1 MESVKYVHIDEY
13 RENATL
19 VTVSM
24 EVIKKVYQYAEPN
37 FSLVGWMGM
46 LGYPAYYFIWEYWFP
61 QTYENLGLRFVAAL
75 LFAGLA
81 FRESLPNKWKRY
93 MPYYFLLTIGFCL
106 PFFFCFM
113 MLMNNWSTI
122 WAMSFMASIFLHILL
137 VHDTKVMAL
146 QAITS
151 ILMAYVAVY
160 GFTDFQPN
168 TLIEWPYVPVFLFTY
183 VFGNLCFFRNQISH
197 ETKVSIAKT
206 FGAGIAHEMRNPLSA
221 LKTSIDVIRTMLPK
235 PQAAAQS
242 TYPLDAQELDLL
254 HQILNEADDV
264 IYSGNNT
271 IDLLLTSIDE
281 NRVSTASFK
290 KYAAAEVIEKA
301 LKSFPYKNA
310 ADQHAIH
317 LDIRQPFDFFGS
329 DTLLTYAL
337 FNLLK
342 NAFYYQK
349 EQFSVCIQIEQSAEH
364 NLIKVRD
371 NGVGIAPEMLEDIF
385 RDFYTFGKNGSYGLG
400 LPFCRK
406 VMTAFGGTIRCFS
419 KHGEWTE
426 FVLTFPRYESKIV
439 REIKTDLLKSK
450 SVIYIGSNQSIVR
463 ELNQLAAEEEFGFTA
478 LSAQQAVRRQDYEF
492 EFDLILLDLD
502 DATQQGELLPKL
514 EGTLSFAEGCIG
526 YIYDPSKEYAVNINR
541 YLHIQPISIHSVLKK
556 TSKVIDRLLFE
567 QDSLVMNRNIIPL
580 QKSRHERRILV
591 VDDNQSIRTFTSILL
606 EQQGYEVVQ
615 ANDGCEVIAY
625 MDTQTIDLVL
635 MDIEMPK
642 ISGLEATH
650 LIRSSDRDY
659 KNIPIIGYTGDNS
672 PKTLAL
678 VQTSGM
684 NDFIV
689 KPADRDVLLNKVA
702 AWV

>member
-1 MESVKYVHIDEY
+1 
-13 RENATL
+13 
-19 VTVSM
+19 
-24 EVIKKVYQYAEPN
+24 
-37 FSLVGWMGM
+37 
-46 LGYPAYYFIWEYWFP
+46 
-61 QTYENLGLRFVAAL
+61 
-75 LFAGLA
+75 
-81 FRESLPNKWKRY
+81 
-93 MPYYFLLTIGFCL
+93 
-106 PFFFCFM
+106 
-113 MLMNNWSTI
+113 
-122 WAMSFMASIFLHILL
+122 
-137 VHDTKVMAL
+137 MAL

-290 KYAAAEVIEKA
+290 KYSAAEVIEKA

>member
-1 MESVKYVHIDEY
+1 M
-13 RENATL
+13 
-19 VTVSM
+19 TVSM

-146 QAITS
+146 QAISS

-290 KYAAAEVIEKA
+290 KYSAAEVIEKA

>member
-1 MESVKYVHIDEY
+1 MD
-13 RENATL
+13 
-19 VTVSM
+19 
-24 EVIKKVYQYAEPN
+24 VIKKVYQYAEPN
-37 FSLVGWMGM
+37 LSLVGWMGM
-46 LGYPAYYFIWEYWFP
+46 LGFPAYYFIWEYWFP
-61 QTYENLGLRFVAAL
+61 QVYENLGLRCAAAV

-81 FRESLPNKWKRY
+81 FRSSFPKKWQRY
-93 MPYYFLLTIGFCL
+93 MPHYFLLTIGFCL

-113 MLMNNWSTI
+113 MLMNDWSTI

-146 QAITS
+146 QAIFS
-151 ILMAYVAVY
+151 VLMAYLAVY
-160 GFTDFQPN
+160 GFTDFRPS
-168 TLIEWPYVPVFLFTY
+168 TLIEWPYIPVFLFTY

-221 LKTSIDVIRTMLPK
+221 LKTSIDVIRTMIPK
-235 PQAAAQS
+235 PQAAAQAA
-242 TYPLDAQELDLL
+242 YPLDAQELDLL

-290 KYAAAEVIEKA
+290 KYSAADVIEKA
-301 LKSFPYKNA
+301 LKTFPYKNV
-310 ADQHAIH
+310 ADQHAVQLEVI
-317 LDIRQPFDFFGS
+317 QPFDFFGS
-329 DTLLTYAL
+329 DTLLSYAL

-349 EQFSVCIQIEQSAEH
+349 EQFSVRIQIEQSDEC

-371 NGVGIAPEMLEDIF
+371 NGVGIASEMLEDIF

-406 VMTAFGGTIRCFS
+406 VMTAFGGSIRCFS
-419 KHGEWTE
+419 QQGEWTE
-426 FVLTFPRYESKIV
+426 FVLAFPRYDSDV
-439 REIKTDLLKSK
+439 VQDIKADLLKSK
-450 SVIYIGSNQSIVR
+450 SLIYIGSNQAIVR
-463 ELNQLAAEEEFGFTA
+463 ELNQLALEDEFKFTA
-478 LSAQQAVRRQDYEF
+478 ISAVQAVRRQDYEF

-502 DATQQGELLPKL
+502 EATAQGELLPKL
-514 EGTLSFAEGCIG
+514 EGTLSFTEGCIG
-526 YIYDPSKEYAVNINR
+526 YVYDPAKEYAVNINR
-541 YLHIQPISIHSVLKK
+541 YLHIQPISIHAVLRKPR
-556 TSKVIDRLLFE
+556 SIIDRLLFE
-567 QDSLVMNRNIIPL
+567 QDSLLMNRNAIPV

-606 EQQGYEVVQ
+606 EQQGYEVIQ
-615 ANDGCEVIAY
+615 ANDGSEVLTH
-625 MDTQTIDLVL
+625 MDEHTIDLVL
-635 MDIEMPK
+635 MDIEMPNVG
-642 ISGLEATH
+642 GLEATH
-650 LIRSSDRDY
+650 LIRSSDRAY

-678 VQTSGM
+678 IQTSGM

>member
-1 MESVKYVHIDEY
+1 M
-13 RENATL
+13 
-19 VTVSM
+19 TVSM

-290 KYAAAEVIEKA
+290 KYSAAEVIEKA

>member
-1 MESVKYVHIDEY
+1 
-13 RENATL
+13 
-19 VTVSM
+19 
-24 EVIKKVYQYAEPN
+24 
-37 FSLVGWMGM
+37 M

-310 ADQHAIH
+310 ADQQAIQ
-317 LDIRQPFDFFGS
+317 LDVRQPFDFFGS

>member
-1 MESVKYVHIDEY
+1 
-13 RENATL
+13 
-19 VTVSM
+19 M

-290 KYAAAEVIEKA
+290 KYSAAEVIEKA

>member
-1 MESVKYVHIDEY
+1 
-13 RENATL
+13 
-19 VTVSM
+19 
-24 EVIKKVYQYAEPN
+24 
-37 FSLVGWMGM
+37 M

-146 QAITS
+146 QAISS

-290 KYAAAEVIEKA
+290 KYSAAEVIEKA

>member
-1 MESVKYVHIDEY
+1 
-13 RENATL
+13 
-19 VTVSM
+19 
-24 EVIKKVYQYAEPN
+24 
-37 FSLVGWMGM
+37 M

-235 PQAAAQS
+235 PQAAVQS

-290 KYAAAEVIEKA
+290 KYSAAEVIEKA

>member
-1 MESVKYVHIDEY
+1 
-13 RENATL
+13 
-19 VTVSM
+19 
-24 EVIKKVYQYAEPN
+24 
-37 FSLVGWMGM
+37 MGM

-310 ADQHAIH
+310 ADQQAIQ
-317 LDIRQPFDFFGS
+317 LDVRQPFDFFGS

>member
-1 MESVKYVHIDEY
+1 
-13 RENATL
+13 
-19 VTVSM
+19 
-24 EVIKKVYQYAEPN
+24 
-37 FSLVGWMGM
+37 MGM

-235 PQAAAQS
+235 PQAATQS

-310 ADQHAIH
+310 ADQQAIQ
-317 LDIRQPFDFFGS
+317 LDVRQPFDFFGS

>member
-1 MESVKYVHIDEY
+1 
-13 RENATL
+13 
-19 VTVSM
+19 M

-235 PQAAAQS
+235 PQATAQS

-310 ADQHAIH
+310 ADQHAIQ
-317 LDIRQPFDFFGS
+317 LDVRQPFDFFGS

>member
-1 MESVKYVHIDEY
+1 MI
-13 RENATL
+13 
-19 VTVSM
+19 VSM
-24 EVIKKVYQYAEPN
+24 DVIKRVYQYAEPN
-37 FSLVGWMGM
+37 LSLVGWMGM
-46 LGYPAYYFIWEYWFP
+46 LGFPAYYFIWEYWFP
-61 QTYENLGLRFVAAL
+61 QSYENLGLRCAAAV
-75 LFAGLA
+75 LFGGLV
-81 FRESLPNKWKRY
+81 FRDSMPNKWQRY
-93 MPYYFLLTIGFCL
+93 MPGYFLFTIGFCL
-106 PFFFCFM
+106 PFFFAFM
-113 MLMNNWSTI
+113 MLMNDWSTI

-137 VHDTKVMAL
+137 VHDTRVMAL
-146 QAITS
+146 QALFS
-151 ILMAYVAVY
+151 VLVAYLAVY
-160 GFTDFQPN
+160 GLTDFHPT
-168 TLIEWPYVPVFLFTY
+168 TLIEWQYIPIFLFTY

-221 LKTSIDVIRTMLPK
+221 LKTSIDVVRTMIPK
-235 PQAAAQS
+235 PQTAAHTDYS
-242 TYPLDAQELDLL
+242 LDAQELDLL

-264 IYSGNNT
+264 IYSGNNA

-281 NRVSTASFK
+281 NRVSPASFK
-290 KYAAAEVIEKA
+290 KHSVVDVIEKA
-301 LKSFPYKNA
+301 VKTFPYKNA
-310 ADQHAIH
+310 ADQHSVELEVH
-317 LDIRQPFDFFGS
+317 QPFDFFGS

-349 EQFSVCIQIEQSAEH
+349 EHFSVRISIEQTREQ
-364 NLIKVRD
+364 NLIRVRD

-406 VMTAFGGTIRCFS
+406 VMTAFGGTIRCAS
-419 KHGEWTE
+419 QQGQWTE
-426 FVLTFPRYESKIV
+426 FVLSFPRYDSDTV
-439 REIKTDLLKSK
+439 NEIKTELLKTK
-450 SVIYIGSNQSIVR
+450 SLIYIGSNQAIVR
-463 ELNQLAAEEEFGFTA
+463 ELNQLAVEDEFGFTA
-478 LSAQQAVRRQDYEF
+478 ISAQQAVRRQDYEF

-502 DATQQGELLPKL
+502 DATAQGELLPKL

-526 YIYDPSKEYAVNINR
+526 YVYDPGKTYAVNINR
-541 YLHIQPISIHSVLKK
+541 YLRIQPISIHSILRKPRK
-556 TSKVIDRLLFE
+556 IIERLLFE
-567 QDSLVMNRNIIPL
+567 QESLSMNRNVIPL

-591 VDDNQSIRTFTSILL
+591 VDDNQSIRTFTAILL

-615 ANDGCEVIAY
+615 ANDGSEVLKH
-625 MDTQTIDLVL
+625 MESQNIDLVL
-635 MDIEMPK
+635 MDIEMPNVG
-642 ISGLEATH
+642 GLEATR
-650 LIRSSDRDY
+650 LIRDSEHEY

>member
-1 MESVKYVHIDEY
+1 
-13 RENATL
+13 
-19 VTVSM
+19 
-24 EVIKKVYQYAEPN
+24 
-37 FSLVGWMGM
+37 M

-290 KYAAAEVIEKA
+290 KYSAAEVIEKA

-419 KHGEWTE
+419 KHGEWPE

>member
-1 MESVKYVHIDEY
+1 
-13 RENATL
+13 
-19 VTVSM
+19 
-24 EVIKKVYQYAEPN
+24 
-37 FSLVGWMGM
+37 M

-146 QAITS
+146 QAISS

-290 KYAAAEVIEKA
+290 KYSAAEVIEKA

-426 FVLTFPRYESKIV
+426 FVLTFPRYDSKIV